1 MSENKFKVPA
11 KSAPAKKEVSEAK
24 AKDVKKTATKKSS
37 SASSTK
43 KSTTKKPPQSE
54 SVKKQVKSES
64 PKKRVESSSTK
75 AKKSSNLTFEKQEL
89 PKNNPN
95 LGNYTLEERIAILNG
110 SDKKKKDEVKQEE
123 KKEARVEITSLME
136 SVTKIPP
143 KKKEKSNTFLTFI
156 LLSSILLLILIIVLL
171 IKKRSTRT
179 NSSLINEPT
188 AITNQYYSNELI
200 VTSGMSASQVASVLP
215 SFLDK
220 DIFLKYLKE
229 NNLTG
234 SIRVGVYTI
243 LDTFNEADV
252 ANLITTKSESK
263 SLIIYPGYT
272 INDIDLALSNR
283 SLASAGDFI
292 KASEEFASLEG
303 LSFIEGYFLAGEYQF
318 VDCYDLLE
326 QMHEALLDVLR
337 NNPDAVSESLLSV
350 DEIVKIASIINRETQ
365 NKEQFKVIAR
375 VVLNRYRM
383 AMPLGID
390 ATTRYEINNWSDAIG
405 QSIFDKDTPYNT
417 RRKPG
422 LPPSGIGCP
431 SEAAL
436 LAVLFPAESD
446 ALYYL
451 HDEEGK
457 LYTSLSYEE
466 HLKTYENIHSL

>member
-64 PKKRVESSSTK
+64 PRKRVESSSTK

-110 SDKKKKDEVKQEE
+110 SENKKKDEVKQEE

-136 SVTKIPP
+136 SVKKNTPVAIAEEENLTKIPP
-143 KKKEKSNTFLTFI
+143 KKKEKSNTLLTFI

-220 DIFLKYLKE
+220 DIFLKYLKD

-234 SIRVGVYTI
+234 SIRVGSYTI

-263 SLIIYPGYT
+263 SLIVYPGYT

-292 KASEEFASLEG
+292 KASE
-303 LSFIEGYFLAGEYQF
+303 
-318 VDCYDLLE
+318 
-326 QMHEALLDVLR
+326 
-337 NNPDAVSESLLSV
+337 
-350 DEIVKIASIINRETQ
+350 
-365 NKEQFKVIAR
+365 
-375 VVLNRYRM
+375 
-383 AMPLGID
+383 
-390 ATTRYEINNWSDAIG
+390 
-405 QSIFDKDTPYNT
+405 
-417 RRKPG
+417 
-422 LPPSGIGCP
+422 
-431 SEAAL
+431 
-436 LAVLFPAESD
+436 
-446 ALYYL
+446 
-451 HDEEGK
+451 
-457 LYTSLSYEE
+457 
-466 HLKTYENIHSL
+466 